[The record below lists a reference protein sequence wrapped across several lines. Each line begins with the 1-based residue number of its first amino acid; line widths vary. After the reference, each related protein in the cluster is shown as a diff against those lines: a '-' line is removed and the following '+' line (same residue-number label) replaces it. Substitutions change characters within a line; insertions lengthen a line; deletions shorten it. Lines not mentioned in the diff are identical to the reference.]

1 MAIIEVKNLVKH
13 FKVLKRR
20 EGFIGTLKD
29 LFKPNREIVKAVDD
43 ISISIDQGEIV
54 GFVGPNGAGKSTTI
68 KMLSGVLKPT
78 SGSINIYNYT
88 PYIQRKDYVRNIGVV
103 IGNRTMLWWD
113 LAVIESF
120 KLLKEIYQ
128 ISDKDYEGNL
138 EIYNDFFNLS
148 ALYSTPVRKLS
159 LGQKMLCELAAAF
172 LHNPKIIFLD
182 EPTIGLDVAIKEKV
196 RKLITDLNK
205 LKKTTILLTTHDIG
219 DIEELCERIIL
230 IDKGK
235 LIYDGDINKFN
246 QIFGAYRTLT
256 LELGHLD
263 DFSIESINKEISDI
277 FKPKEPIKL
286 KKKKDI
292 WLSLTI
298 NQDEIKLIDILNFLM
313 KKFSVK
319 DIKIE
324 EIELERVIKEVYAG
338 GLQ

>member
-286 KKKKDI
+286 KKKENV